1 MNMTRIRQ
9 ICLRLSKLKKTDYIV
24 ILLVGVLLL
33 IVVLPVKE
41 DKKTCSNSQKKAK
54 AKSVSESTCDDEEY
68 EKLLEKKLE
77 GILERMDGV
86 GEVSVMITLSDDGT
100 RIVDKD
106 TKETSES
113 IEKTTV
119 IYDDEDASVPYV
131 TSTDKPTV
139 SGVLVVAQGGGSPQ
153 VNNDIS
159 NAVSA
164 LFDVPM
170 HKIKIA
176 KNDIQ
181 GGIKVKK
188 GSHKNQIIIT
198 TLALLL
204 AVVGYISYDN
214 RDTFM
219 NAKDVLS
226 TEIEAV
232 NGKADTKESKECED
246 TQASDEVALETDSTE
261 EILNAGETVLTSA
274 STESEECVAQVKL
287 GREQVRS
294 KNKEALQK
302 IIDDAGV
309 SEAEKKS
316 AVDAM
321 VKLTENAQM
330 EEDAQMMLEAKGFK
344 NAVVSL
350 SDECCDV
357 IVGKEDVT
365 DEKRAQIEDI
375 IKRKTN
381 IGASNIVISTMD

>member
-1 MNMTRIRQ
+1 M
-9 ICLRLSKLKKTDYIV
+9 
-24 ILLVGVLLL
+24 
-33 IVVLPVKE
+33 
-41 DKKTCSNSQKKAK
+41 
-54 AKSVSESTCDDEEY
+54 
-68 EKLLEKKLE
+68 
-77 GILERMDGV
+77 
-86 GEVSVMITLSDDGT
+86 
-100 RIVDKD
+100 
-106 TKETSES
+106 
-113 IEKTTV
+113 
-119 IYDDEDASVPYV
+119 
-131 TSTDKPTV
+131 
-139 SGVLVVAQGGGSPQ
+139 
-153 VNNDIS
+153 
-159 NAVSA
+159 
-164 LFDVPM
+164 
-170 HKIKIA
+170 
-176 KNDIQ
+176 
-181 GGIKVKK
+181 KK

-198 TLALLL
+198 TLALLF

-232 NGKADTKESKECED
+232 NGEADT
-246 TQASDEVALETDSTE
+246 QVSDEVALETDSTE

-309 SEAEKKS
+309 SEEEKKS

-350 SDECCDV
+350 SDDCCDV

>member
-1 MNMTRIRQ
+1 M
-9 ICLRLSKLKKTDYIV
+9 
-24 ILLVGVLLL
+24 
-33 IVVLPVKE
+33 
-41 DKKTCSNSQKKAK
+41 
-54 AKSVSESTCDDEEY
+54 
-68 EKLLEKKLE
+68 
-77 GILERMDGV
+77 
-86 GEVSVMITLSDDGT
+86 
-100 RIVDKD
+100 
-106 TKETSES
+106 
-113 IEKTTV
+113 
-119 IYDDEDASVPYV
+119 
-131 TSTDKPTV
+131 
-139 SGVLVVAQGGGSPQ
+139 
-153 VNNDIS
+153 
-159 NAVSA
+159 
-164 LFDVPM
+164 
-170 HKIKIA
+170 
-176 KNDIQ
+176 
-181 GGIKVKK
+181 KK

-232 NGKADTKESKECED
+232 HGEADT
-246 TQASDEVALETDSTE
+246 QVSDEVALETDSTE

-309 SEAEKKS
+309 SEEEKKS

-350 SDECCDV
+350 SDDCCDV

>member
-1 MNMTRIRQ
+1 M
-9 ICLRLSKLKKTDYIV
+9 
-24 ILLVGVLLL
+24 
-33 IVVLPVKE
+33 
-41 DKKTCSNSQKKAK
+41 
-54 AKSVSESTCDDEEY
+54 
-68 EKLLEKKLE
+68 
-77 GILERMDGV
+77 
-86 GEVSVMITLSDDGT
+86 
-100 RIVDKD
+100 
-106 TKETSES
+106 
-113 IEKTTV
+113 
-119 IYDDEDASVPYV
+119 
-131 TSTDKPTV
+131 
-139 SGVLVVAQGGGSPQ
+139 
-153 VNNDIS
+153 
-159 NAVSA
+159 
-164 LFDVPM
+164 
-170 HKIKIA
+170 
-176 KNDIQ
+176 
-181 GGIKVKK
+181 KK

-214 RDTFM
+214 RNTFM

-232 NGKADTKESKECED
+232 NGEADT
-246 TQASDEVALETDSTE
+246 QVSDEVALETDSTE

-309 SEAEKKS
+309 SEEEKKS

-350 SDECCDV
+350 SDDCCDV
-357 IVGKEDVT
+357 IVGKDDVT

>member
-41 DKKTCSNSQKKAK
+41 DRKTCSNSQKK

-119 IYDDEDASVPYV
+119 IYDDEDTSVPYV

-176 KNDIQ
+176 KM
-181 GGIKVKK
+181 
-188 GSHKNQIIIT
+188 
-198 TLALLL
+198 
-204 AVVGYISYDN
+204 IS
-214 RDTFM
+214 R
-219 NAKDVLS
+219 
-226 TEIEAV
+226 
-232 NGKADTKESKECED
+232 
-246 TQASDEVALETDSTE
+246 E
-261 EILNAGETVLTSA
+261 E
-274 STESEECVAQVKL
+274 
-287 GREQVRS
+287 
-294 KNKEALQK
+294 
-302 IIDDAGV
+302 
-309 SEAEKKS
+309 
-316 AVDAM
+316 
-321 VKLTENAQM
+321 
-330 EEDAQMMLEAKGFK
+330 
-344 NAVVSL
+344 
-350 SDECCDV
+350 
-357 IVGKEDVT
+357 
-365 DEKRAQIEDI
+365 
-375 IKRKTN
+375 
-381 IGASNIVISTMD
+381 

>member
-1 MNMTRIRQ
+1 M
-9 ICLRLSKLKKTDYIV
+9 
-24 ILLVGVLLL
+24 
-33 IVVLPVKE
+33 
-41 DKKTCSNSQKKAK
+41 
-54 AKSVSESTCDDEEY
+54 
-68 EKLLEKKLE
+68 
-77 GILERMDGV
+77 
-86 GEVSVMITLSDDGT
+86 
-100 RIVDKD
+100 
-106 TKETSES
+106 
-113 IEKTTV
+113 
-119 IYDDEDASVPYV
+119 
-131 TSTDKPTV
+131 
-139 SGVLVVAQGGGSPQ
+139 
-153 VNNDIS
+153 
-159 NAVSA
+159 
-164 LFDVPM
+164 
-170 HKIKIA
+170 
-176 KNDIQ
+176 
-181 GGIKVKK
+181 KK

-344 NAVVSL
+344 NVVVNLTGETADVVIPEAEL
-350 SDECCDV
+350 SDAQ
-357 IVGKEDVT
+357 
-365 DEKRAQIEDI
+365 RAQIEDI
-375 IKRKTN
+375 VKRKTG
-381 IGASNIVISTMD
+381 IAPENIVITPLKESEDAEDTTQTDETSADTSYEEDSETSAQPYKDTAIDTTDIYD

>member
-1 MNMTRIRQ
+1 M
-9 ICLRLSKLKKTDYIV
+9 
-24 ILLVGVLLL
+24 
-33 IVVLPVKE
+33 
-41 DKKTCSNSQKKAK
+41 
-54 AKSVSESTCDDEEY
+54 
-68 EKLLEKKLE
+68 
-77 GILERMDGV
+77 
-86 GEVSVMITLSDDGT
+86 
-100 RIVDKD
+100 
-106 TKETSES
+106 
-113 IEKTTV
+113 
-119 IYDDEDASVPYV
+119 
-131 TSTDKPTV
+131 
-139 SGVLVVAQGGGSPQ
+139 
-153 VNNDIS
+153 
-159 NAVSA
+159 
-164 LFDVPM
+164 
-170 HKIKIA
+170 
-176 KNDIQ
+176 
-181 GGIKVKK
+181 KK

-232 NGKADTKESKECED
+232 NGEADT
-246 TQASDEVALETDSTE
+246 QVSDEVALETDSTE

-309 SEAEKKS
+309 SEEEKKS

-330 EEDAQMMLEAKGFK
+330 EENAQMMLEAKGFK

-350 SDECCDV
+350 SDDCCDV

>member
-1 MNMTRIRQ
+1 M
-9 ICLRLSKLKKTDYIV
+9 
-24 ILLVGVLLL
+24 
-33 IVVLPVKE
+33 
-41 DKKTCSNSQKKAK
+41 
-54 AKSVSESTCDDEEY
+54 
-68 EKLLEKKLE
+68 
-77 GILERMDGV
+77 
-86 GEVSVMITLSDDGT
+86 
-100 RIVDKD
+100 
-106 TKETSES
+106 
-113 IEKTTV
+113 
-119 IYDDEDASVPYV
+119 
-131 TSTDKPTV
+131 
-139 SGVLVVAQGGGSPQ
+139 
-153 VNNDIS
+153 
-159 NAVSA
+159 
-164 LFDVPM
+164 
-170 HKIKIA
+170 
-176 KNDIQ
+176 
-181 GGIKVKK
+181 KK

-232 NGKADTKESKECED
+232 NGEADT
-246 TQASDEVALETDSTE
+246 QVSDEVALETDSTE

-309 SEAEKKS
+309 SEEEKKS

-321 VKLTENAQM
+321 GKLTENAQM

-350 SDECCDV
+350 SDDCCDV

>member
-1 MNMTRIRQ
+1 M
-9 ICLRLSKLKKTDYIV
+9 
-24 ILLVGVLLL
+24 
-33 IVVLPVKE
+33 
-41 DKKTCSNSQKKAK
+41 
-54 AKSVSESTCDDEEY
+54 
-68 EKLLEKKLE
+68 
-77 GILERMDGV
+77 
-86 GEVSVMITLSDDGT
+86 
-100 RIVDKD
+100 
-106 TKETSES
+106 
-113 IEKTTV
+113 
-119 IYDDEDASVPYV
+119 
-131 TSTDKPTV
+131 
-139 SGVLVVAQGGGSPQ
+139 
-153 VNNDIS
+153 
-159 NAVSA
+159 
-164 LFDVPM
+164 
-170 HKIKIA
+170 
-176 KNDIQ
+176 
-181 GGIKVKK
+181 KK

-232 NGKADTKESKECED
+232 NGEADT
-246 TQASDEVALETDSTE
+246 QVSDEVALETDSTE

-309 SEAEKKS
+309 SEEEKKS

-330 EEDAQMMLEAKGFK
+330 EENAQMMLEAKGFK

-357 IVGKEDVT
+357 IVGKDDVT

>member
-1 MNMTRIRQ
+1 M
-9 ICLRLSKLKKTDYIV
+9 
-24 ILLVGVLLL
+24 
-33 IVVLPVKE
+33 
-41 DKKTCSNSQKKAK
+41 
-54 AKSVSESTCDDEEY
+54 
-68 EKLLEKKLE
+68 
-77 GILERMDGV
+77 
-86 GEVSVMITLSDDGT
+86 
-100 RIVDKD
+100 
-106 TKETSES
+106 
-113 IEKTTV
+113 
-119 IYDDEDASVPYV
+119 
-131 TSTDKPTV
+131 
-139 SGVLVVAQGGGSPQ
+139 
-153 VNNDIS
+153 
-159 NAVSA
+159 
-164 LFDVPM
+164 
-170 HKIKIA
+170 
-176 KNDIQ
+176 
-181 GGIKVKK
+181 KK

-246 TQASDEVALETDSTE
+246 TQTSDEVALETDSTE

-365 DEKRAQIEDI
+365 DEKSAQIEDI

>member
-1 MNMTRIRQ
+1 M
-9 ICLRLSKLKKTDYIV
+9 
-24 ILLVGVLLL
+24 
-33 IVVLPVKE
+33 
-41 DKKTCSNSQKKAK
+41 
-54 AKSVSESTCDDEEY
+54 
-68 EKLLEKKLE
+68 
-77 GILERMDGV
+77 
-86 GEVSVMITLSDDGT
+86 
-100 RIVDKD
+100 
-106 TKETSES
+106 
-113 IEKTTV
+113 
-119 IYDDEDASVPYV
+119 
-131 TSTDKPTV
+131 
-139 SGVLVVAQGGGSPQ
+139 
-153 VNNDIS
+153 
-159 NAVSA
+159 
-164 LFDVPM
+164 
-170 HKIKIA
+170 
-176 KNDIQ
+176 
-181 GGIKVKK
+181 KK

-357 IVGKEDVT
+357 SVGKDDVT

>member
-1 MNMTRIRQ
+1 M
-9 ICLRLSKLKKTDYIV
+9 
-24 ILLVGVLLL
+24 
-33 IVVLPVKE
+33 
-41 DKKTCSNSQKKAK
+41 
-54 AKSVSESTCDDEEY
+54 
-68 EKLLEKKLE
+68 
-77 GILERMDGV
+77 
-86 GEVSVMITLSDDGT
+86 
-100 RIVDKD
+100 
-106 TKETSES
+106 
-113 IEKTTV
+113 
-119 IYDDEDASVPYV
+119 
-131 TSTDKPTV
+131 
-139 SGVLVVAQGGGSPQ
+139 
-153 VNNDIS
+153 
-159 NAVSA
+159 
-164 LFDVPM
+164 
-170 HKIKIA
+170 
-176 KNDIQ
+176 
-181 GGIKVKK
+181 KK

-232 NGKADTKESKECED
+232 NGEADT
-246 TQASDEVALETDSTE
+246 QVSDEVALETDSTE

-357 IVGKEDVT
+357 IVGKDDVT

>member
-1 MNMTRIRQ
+1 M
-9 ICLRLSKLKKTDYIV
+9 
-24 ILLVGVLLL
+24 
-33 IVVLPVKE
+33 
-41 DKKTCSNSQKKAK
+41 
-54 AKSVSESTCDDEEY
+54 
-68 EKLLEKKLE
+68 
-77 GILERMDGV
+77 
-86 GEVSVMITLSDDGT
+86 
-100 RIVDKD
+100 
-106 TKETSES
+106 
-113 IEKTTV
+113 
-119 IYDDEDASVPYV
+119 
-131 TSTDKPTV
+131 
-139 SGVLVVAQGGGSPQ
+139 
-153 VNNDIS
+153 
-159 NAVSA
+159 
-164 LFDVPM
+164 
-170 HKIKIA
+170 
-176 KNDIQ
+176 
-181 GGIKVKK
+181 KK

-226 TEIEAV
+226 TEIESV
-232 NGKADTKESKECED
+232 NGEADT
-246 TQASDEVALETDSTE
+246 QVSDEVALETDSTE

-309 SEAEKKS
+309 SEEEKKS

-350 SDECCDV
+350 SDDCCDV

>member
-1 MNMTRIRQ
+1 M
-9 ICLRLSKLKKTDYIV
+9 
-24 ILLVGVLLL
+24 
-33 IVVLPVKE
+33 
-41 DKKTCSNSQKKAK
+41 
-54 AKSVSESTCDDEEY
+54 
-68 EKLLEKKLE
+68 
-77 GILERMDGV
+77 
-86 GEVSVMITLSDDGT
+86 
-100 RIVDKD
+100 
-106 TKETSES
+106 
-113 IEKTTV
+113 
-119 IYDDEDASVPYV
+119 
-131 TSTDKPTV
+131 
-139 SGVLVVAQGGGSPQ
+139 
-153 VNNDIS
+153 
-159 NAVSA
+159 
-164 LFDVPM
+164 
-170 HKIKIA
+170 
-176 KNDIQ
+176 
-181 GGIKVKK
+181 KK

-232 NGKADTKESKECED
+232 NGEADT
-246 TQASDEVALETDSTE
+246 QVSDEVALETDSTE
-261 EILNAGETVLTSA
+261 EILNAGETVLTSS

-309 SEAEKKS
+309 SEEEKKS

-350 SDECCDV
+350 SDDCCDV

>member
-1 MNMTRIRQ
+1 M
-9 ICLRLSKLKKTDYIV
+9 
-24 ILLVGVLLL
+24 
-33 IVVLPVKE
+33 
-41 DKKTCSNSQKKAK
+41 
-54 AKSVSESTCDDEEY
+54 
-68 EKLLEKKLE
+68 
-77 GILERMDGV
+77 
-86 GEVSVMITLSDDGT
+86 
-100 RIVDKD
+100 
-106 TKETSES
+106 
-113 IEKTTV
+113 
-119 IYDDEDASVPYV
+119 
-131 TSTDKPTV
+131 
-139 SGVLVVAQGGGSPQ
+139 
-153 VNNDIS
+153 
-159 NAVSA
+159 
-164 LFDVPM
+164 
-170 HKIKIA
+170 
-176 KNDIQ
+176 
-181 GGIKVKK
+181 KK

-261 EILNAGETVLTSA
+261 EILNAGETV
-274 STESEECVAQVKL
+274 
-287 GREQVRS
+287 
-294 KNKEALQK
+294 
-302 IIDDAGV
+302 IDDAGV

-357 IVGKEDVT
+357 IVGKDDVT

>member
-1 MNMTRIRQ
+1 M
-9 ICLRLSKLKKTDYIV
+9 
-24 ILLVGVLLL
+24 
-33 IVVLPVKE
+33 
-41 DKKTCSNSQKKAK
+41 
-54 AKSVSESTCDDEEY
+54 
-68 EKLLEKKLE
+68 
-77 GILERMDGV
+77 
-86 GEVSVMITLSDDGT
+86 
-100 RIVDKD
+100 
-106 TKETSES
+106 
-113 IEKTTV
+113 
-119 IYDDEDASVPYV
+119 
-131 TSTDKPTV
+131 
-139 SGVLVVAQGGGSPQ
+139 
-153 VNNDIS
+153 
-159 NAVSA
+159 
-164 LFDVPM
+164 
-170 HKIKIA
+170 
-176 KNDIQ
+176 
-181 GGIKVKK
+181 KK

-232 NGKADTKESKECED
+232 NGEADT
-246 TQASDEVALETDSTE
+246 QVSDEVALETDSTE

-309 SEAEKKS
+309 SEEEKKC

-350 SDECCDV
+350 SDDCCDV

-365 DEKRAQIEDI
+365 DEKRAQIEVI

>member
-1 MNMTRIRQ
+1 M
-9 ICLRLSKLKKTDYIV
+9 
-24 ILLVGVLLL
+24 
-33 IVVLPVKE
+33 
-41 DKKTCSNSQKKAK
+41 
-54 AKSVSESTCDDEEY
+54 
-68 EKLLEKKLE
+68 
-77 GILERMDGV
+77 
-86 GEVSVMITLSDDGT
+86 
-100 RIVDKD
+100 
-106 TKETSES
+106 
-113 IEKTTV
+113 
-119 IYDDEDASVPYV
+119 
-131 TSTDKPTV
+131 
-139 SGVLVVAQGGGSPQ
+139 
-153 VNNDIS
+153 
-159 NAVSA
+159 
-164 LFDVPM
+164 
-170 HKIKIA
+170 
-176 KNDIQ
+176 
-181 GGIKVKK
+181 KK

-232 NGKADTKESKECED
+232 NGEADT
-246 TQASDEVALETDSTE
+246 QVSDEVALETDSTE

-309 SEAEKKS
+309 SEEEKKR

-357 IVGKEDVT
+357 IVGKDDVT

>member
-1 MNMTRIRQ
+1 M
-9 ICLRLSKLKKTDYIV
+9 
-24 ILLVGVLLL
+24 
-33 IVVLPVKE
+33 
-41 DKKTCSNSQKKAK
+41 
-54 AKSVSESTCDDEEY
+54 
-68 EKLLEKKLE
+68 
-77 GILERMDGV
+77 
-86 GEVSVMITLSDDGT
+86 
-100 RIVDKD
+100 
-106 TKETSES
+106 
-113 IEKTTV
+113 
-119 IYDDEDASVPYV
+119 
-131 TSTDKPTV
+131 
-139 SGVLVVAQGGGSPQ
+139 
-153 VNNDIS
+153 
-159 NAVSA
+159 
-164 LFDVPM
+164 
-170 HKIKIA
+170 
-176 KNDIQ
+176 
-181 GGIKVKK
+181 KK

-232 NGKADTKESKECED
+232 NGEADT
-246 TQASDEVALETDSTE
+246 QVSDEVALETDSTE

-309 SEAEKKS
+309 SEEEKKS

-330 EEDAQMMLEAKGFK
+330 EEDAKMMLEAKGFK

-350 SDECCDV
+350 SDDCCDV

>member
-1 MNMTRIRQ
+1 M
-9 ICLRLSKLKKTDYIV
+9 
-24 ILLVGVLLL
+24 
-33 IVVLPVKE
+33 
-41 DKKTCSNSQKKAK
+41 
-54 AKSVSESTCDDEEY
+54 
-68 EKLLEKKLE
+68 
-77 GILERMDGV
+77 
-86 GEVSVMITLSDDGT
+86 
-100 RIVDKD
+100 
-106 TKETSES
+106 
-113 IEKTTV
+113 
-119 IYDDEDASVPYV
+119 
-131 TSTDKPTV
+131 
-139 SGVLVVAQGGGSPQ
+139 
-153 VNNDIS
+153 
-159 NAVSA
+159 
-164 LFDVPM
+164 
-170 HKIKIA
+170 
-176 KNDIQ
+176 
-181 GGIKVKK
+181 KK

-357 IVGKEDVT
+357 IVRKDDVT

>member
-41 DKKTCSNSQKKAK
+41 DKNTCSNSQKKAK
-54 AKSVSESTCDDEEY
+54 AKSVSESTYDDEEY

-119 IYDDEDASVPYV
+119 IYDEDASVPYV

-176 KNDIQ
+176 KM
-181 GGIKVKK
+181 
-188 GSHKNQIIIT
+188 
-198 TLALLL
+198 
-204 AVVGYISYDN
+204 IS
-214 RDTFM
+214 R
-219 NAKDVLS
+219 
-226 TEIEAV
+226 
-232 NGKADTKESKECED
+232 
-246 TQASDEVALETDSTE
+246 E
-261 EILNAGETVLTSA
+261 E
-274 STESEECVAQVKL
+274 
-287 GREQVRS
+287 
-294 KNKEALQK
+294 
-302 IIDDAGV
+302 
-309 SEAEKKS
+309 
-316 AVDAM
+316 
-321 VKLTENAQM
+321 
-330 EEDAQMMLEAKGFK
+330 
-344 NAVVSL
+344 
-350 SDECCDV
+350 
-357 IVGKEDVT
+357 
-365 DEKRAQIEDI
+365 
-375 IKRKTN
+375 
-381 IGASNIVISTMD
+381 

>member
-1 MNMTRIRQ
+1 
-9 ICLRLSKLKKTDYIV
+9 
-24 ILLVGVLLL
+24 
-33 IVVLPVKE
+33 
-41 DKKTCSNSQKKAK
+41 
-54 AKSVSESTCDDEEY
+54 
-68 EKLLEKKLE
+68 
-77 GILERMDGV
+77 
-86 GEVSVMITLSDDGT
+86 
-100 RIVDKD
+100 
-106 TKETSES
+106 
-113 IEKTTV
+113 
-119 IYDDEDASVPYV
+119 
-131 TSTDKPTV
+131 
-139 SGVLVVAQGGGSPQ
+139 
-153 VNNDIS
+153 
-159 NAVSA
+159 
-164 LFDVPM
+164 
-170 HKIKIA
+170 
-176 KNDIQ
+176 
-181 GGIKVKK
+181 
-188 GSHKNQIIIT
+188 
-198 TLALLL
+198 
-204 AVVGYISYDN
+204 
-214 RDTFM
+214 M

-316 AVDAM
+316 AVDALL

-357 IVGKEDVT
+357 IVGKDDVT
-365 DEKRAQIEDI
+365 DEKESS
-375 IKRKTN
+375 
-381 IGASNIVISTMD
+381 G

>member
-1 MNMTRIRQ
+1 M
-9 ICLRLSKLKKTDYIV
+9 
-24 ILLVGVLLL
+24 
-33 IVVLPVKE
+33 
-41 DKKTCSNSQKKAK
+41 
-54 AKSVSESTCDDEEY
+54 
-68 EKLLEKKLE
+68 
-77 GILERMDGV
+77 
-86 GEVSVMITLSDDGT
+86 
-100 RIVDKD
+100 
-106 TKETSES
+106 
-113 IEKTTV
+113 
-119 IYDDEDASVPYV
+119 
-131 TSTDKPTV
+131 
-139 SGVLVVAQGGGSPQ
+139 
-153 VNNDIS
+153 
-159 NAVSA
+159 
-164 LFDVPM
+164 
-170 HKIKIA
+170 
-176 KNDIQ
+176 
-181 GGIKVKK
+181 KK

-232 NGKADTKESKECED
+232 NGEADT
-246 TQASDEVALETDSTE
+246 QVSDEVALETVSTE

-309 SEAEKKS
+309 SEEEKKS

-350 SDECCDV
+350 SDDCCDV

>member
-41 DKKTCSNSQKKAK
+41 DKKTCSNSQKK

-119 IYDDEDASVPYV
+119 IYDDASVPYV

-139 SGVLVVAQGGGSPQ
+139 SGVLVVAQGGGNPQ

-176 KNDIQ
+176 KM
-181 GGIKVKK
+181 
-188 GSHKNQIIIT
+188 
-198 TLALLL
+198 
-204 AVVGYISYDN
+204 IS
-214 RDTFM
+214 R
-219 NAKDVLS
+219 
-226 TEIEAV
+226 
-232 NGKADTKESKECED
+232 
-246 TQASDEVALETDSTE
+246 E
-261 EILNAGETVLTSA
+261 E
-274 STESEECVAQVKL
+274 
-287 GREQVRS
+287 
-294 KNKEALQK
+294 
-302 IIDDAGV
+302 
-309 SEAEKKS
+309 
-316 AVDAM
+316 
-321 VKLTENAQM
+321 
-330 EEDAQMMLEAKGFK
+330 
-344 NAVVSL
+344 
-350 SDECCDV
+350 
-357 IVGKEDVT
+357 
-365 DEKRAQIEDI
+365 
-375 IKRKTN
+375 
-381 IGASNIVISTMD
+381 

>member
-1 MNMTRIRQ
+1 M
-9 ICLRLSKLKKTDYIV
+9 
-24 ILLVGVLLL
+24 
-33 IVVLPVKE
+33 
-41 DKKTCSNSQKKAK
+41 
-54 AKSVSESTCDDEEY
+54 
-68 EKLLEKKLE
+68 
-77 GILERMDGV
+77 
-86 GEVSVMITLSDDGT
+86 
-100 RIVDKD
+100 
-106 TKETSES
+106 
-113 IEKTTV
+113 
-119 IYDDEDASVPYV
+119 
-131 TSTDKPTV
+131 
-139 SGVLVVAQGGGSPQ
+139 
-153 VNNDIS
+153 
-159 NAVSA
+159 
-164 LFDVPM
+164 
-170 HKIKIA
+170 
-176 KNDIQ
+176 
-181 GGIKVKK
+181 KK

-232 NGKADTKESKECED
+232 NGEADT
-246 TQASDEVALETDSTE
+246 QVSDEVALETDSTE

-309 SEAEKKS
+309 SEEEKKS

-344 NAVVSL
+344 TAVVSL
-350 SDECCDV
+350 SDDCCDV

>member
-1 MNMTRIRQ
+1 M
-9 ICLRLSKLKKTDYIV
+9 
-24 ILLVGVLLL
+24 
-33 IVVLPVKE
+33 
-41 DKKTCSNSQKKAK
+41 
-54 AKSVSESTCDDEEY
+54 
-68 EKLLEKKLE
+68 
-77 GILERMDGV
+77 
-86 GEVSVMITLSDDGT
+86 
-100 RIVDKD
+100 
-106 TKETSES
+106 
-113 IEKTTV
+113 
-119 IYDDEDASVPYV
+119 
-131 TSTDKPTV
+131 
-139 SGVLVVAQGGGSPQ
+139 
-153 VNNDIS
+153 
-159 NAVSA
+159 
-164 LFDVPM
+164 
-170 HKIKIA
+170 
-176 KNDIQ
+176 
-181 GGIKVKK
+181 KK

-198 TLALLL
+198 TPALLL

-232 NGKADTKESKECED
+232 NGEADT
-246 TQASDEVALETDSTE
+246 QVSDEVALETDSTE

-309 SEAEKKS
+309 SEEEKKS

-350 SDECCDV
+350 SDDCCDV

>member
-1 MNMTRIRQ
+1 M
-9 ICLRLSKLKKTDYIV
+9 
-24 ILLVGVLLL
+24 
-33 IVVLPVKE
+33 
-41 DKKTCSNSQKKAK
+41 
-54 AKSVSESTCDDEEY
+54 
-68 EKLLEKKLE
+68 
-77 GILERMDGV
+77 
-86 GEVSVMITLSDDGT
+86 
-100 RIVDKD
+100 
-106 TKETSES
+106 
-113 IEKTTV
+113 
-119 IYDDEDASVPYV
+119 
-131 TSTDKPTV
+131 
-139 SGVLVVAQGGGSPQ
+139 
-153 VNNDIS
+153 
-159 NAVSA
+159 
-164 LFDVPM
+164 
-170 HKIKIA
+170 
-176 KNDIQ
+176 
-181 GGIKVKK
+181 KK

-204 AVVGYISYDN
+204 AVVGYISHDN

-232 NGKADTKESKECED
+232 NGEADT
-246 TQASDEVALETDSTE
+246 QVSDEVALETDSTE

-309 SEAEKKS
+309 SEEEKKS

-350 SDECCDV
+350 SDDCCDV

>member
-1 MNMTRIRQ
+1 M
-9 ICLRLSKLKKTDYIV
+9 
-24 ILLVGVLLL
+24 
-33 IVVLPVKE
+33 
-41 DKKTCSNSQKKAK
+41 
-54 AKSVSESTCDDEEY
+54 
-68 EKLLEKKLE
+68 
-77 GILERMDGV
+77 
-86 GEVSVMITLSDDGT
+86 
-100 RIVDKD
+100 
-106 TKETSES
+106 
-113 IEKTTV
+113 
-119 IYDDEDASVPYV
+119 
-131 TSTDKPTV
+131 
-139 SGVLVVAQGGGSPQ
+139 
-153 VNNDIS
+153 
-159 NAVSA
+159 
-164 LFDVPM
+164 
-170 HKIKIA
+170 
-176 KNDIQ
+176 
-181 GGIKVKK
+181 KK

-232 NGKADTKESKECED
+232 NGKADT
-246 TQASDEVALETDSTE
+246 QVSDEVALETDSTE

-381 IGASNIVISTMD
+381 IGASNIVISTME

>member
-1 MNMTRIRQ
+1 M
-9 ICLRLSKLKKTDYIV
+9 
-24 ILLVGVLLL
+24 
-33 IVVLPVKE
+33 
-41 DKKTCSNSQKKAK
+41 
-54 AKSVSESTCDDEEY
+54 
-68 EKLLEKKLE
+68 
-77 GILERMDGV
+77 
-86 GEVSVMITLSDDGT
+86 
-100 RIVDKD
+100 
-106 TKETSES
+106 
-113 IEKTTV
+113 
-119 IYDDEDASVPYV
+119 
-131 TSTDKPTV
+131 
-139 SGVLVVAQGGGSPQ
+139 
-153 VNNDIS
+153 
-159 NAVSA
+159 
-164 LFDVPM
+164 
-170 HKIKIA
+170 
-176 KNDIQ
+176 
-181 GGIKVKK
+181 KK

-274 STESEECVAQVKL
+274 STE
-287 GREQVRS
+287 REQVRS

-357 IVGKEDVT
+357 IVGKDDVT

>member
-33 IVVLPVKE
+33 VEVLDPNILPFDLLE
-41 DKKTCSNSQKKAK
+41 A
-54 AKSVSESTCDDEEY
+54 TCDDEEY

-139 SGVLVVAQGGGSPQ
+139 SGVLVVAQGGGNPQ

-176 KNDIQ
+176 KM
-181 GGIKVKK
+181 
-188 GSHKNQIIIT
+188 
-198 TLALLL
+198 
-204 AVVGYISYDN
+204 IS
-214 RDTFM
+214 R
-219 NAKDVLS
+219 
-226 TEIEAV
+226 
-232 NGKADTKESKECED
+232 
-246 TQASDEVALETDSTE
+246 E
-261 EILNAGETVLTSA
+261 E
-274 STESEECVAQVKL
+274 
-287 GREQVRS
+287 
-294 KNKEALQK
+294 
-302 IIDDAGV
+302 
-309 SEAEKKS
+309 
-316 AVDAM
+316 
-321 VKLTENAQM
+321 
-330 EEDAQMMLEAKGFK
+330 
-344 NAVVSL
+344 
-350 SDECCDV
+350 
-357 IVGKEDVT
+357 
-365 DEKRAQIEDI
+365 
-375 IKRKTN
+375 
-381 IGASNIVISTMD
+381 